1 MPPPI
6 GVRRG
11 RHHPVCGTVNDIYWF
26 AVCAASVMSVPPW
39 PSAAVTKLVECGRR
53 ALKALAVPRELGLR
67 LWEEE
72 QRYVGNRGKGGNARL
87 ALETTLM
94 TNAAISEGQNRA
106 LQRTPDITS
115 VCAAMDL
122 MGGQI

>member
-1 MPPPI
+1 MLGI
-6 GVRRG
+6 GG
-11 RHHPVCGTVNDIYWF
+11 
-26 AVCAASVMSVPPW
+26 
-39 PSAAVTKLVECGRR
+39 
-53 ALKALAVPRELGLR
+53 KAEMHDLP
-67 LWEEE
+67 
-72 QRYVGNRGKGGNARL
+72 
-87 ALETTLM
+87 LETTLM

>member
-1 MPPPI
+1 MLGI
-6 GVRRG
+6 GK
-11 RHHPVCGTVNDIYWF
+11 
-26 AVCAASVMSVPPW
+26 S
-39 PSAAVTKLVECGRR
+39 
-53 ALKALAVPRELGLR
+53 
-67 LWEEE
+67 
-72 QRYVGNRGKGGNARL
+72 GNARL